1 MAQHNG
7 QIELVGGSLAQ
18 LFKINQG
25 TRQRLTPQQQT
36 WYPSHPQ
43 QRVEMPARR
52 DPMRI
57 RSAEFGPQNKVSGWE
72 FQQCAASAM
81 KGECSDMCTD
91 QGSPT
96 RVTLC
101 ELVKLP
107 APRKVNARICART
120 TYMISRVPFETRRK
134 RLRKREREKGK
145 KQQRIFFEN
154 SENGREKTFL
164 QRTNAFDSAK
174 LGT

>member
-81 KGECSDMCTD
+81 KGDYSDMCTD
-91 QGSPT
+91 QGVPH
-96 RVTLC
+96 VCTLC

-120 TYMISRVPFETRRK
+120 PT
-134 RLRKREREKGK
+134 
-145 KQQRIFFEN
+145 
-154 SENGREKTFL
+154 
-164 QRTNAFDSAK
+164 
-174 LGT
+174 